1 MLVLNSIYA
10 YLREE
15 LFSSPLAG
23 LSHPELGT
31 MTCVTFSFR
40 EVLGR
45 VGTPCHQTDLLRLL
59 GIMAEQSVLELQ

>member
-31 MTCVTFSFR
+31 KNCATFSFR
-40 EVLGR
+40 EVLRR
-45 VGTPCHQTDLLRLL
+45 VGTPCC
-59 GIMAEQSVLELQ
+59 